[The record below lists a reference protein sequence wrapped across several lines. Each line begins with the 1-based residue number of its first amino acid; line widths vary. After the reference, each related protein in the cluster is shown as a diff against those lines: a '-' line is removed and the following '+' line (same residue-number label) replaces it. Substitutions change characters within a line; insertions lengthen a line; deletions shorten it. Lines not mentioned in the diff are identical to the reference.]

1 MCWVQ
6 LRGWGSGFIIGSGQI
21 KVPPE
26 KGPRFPSDSKEA
38 AACISA
44 LEDWGCESY
53 GGLKD
58 RG

>member
-6 LRGWGSGFIIGSGQI
+6 LHGWGSGFFVGSGQI

-38 AACISA
+38 DACILA
-44 LEDWGCESY
+44 LDCPQ
-53 GGLKD
+53 D
-58 RG
+58 